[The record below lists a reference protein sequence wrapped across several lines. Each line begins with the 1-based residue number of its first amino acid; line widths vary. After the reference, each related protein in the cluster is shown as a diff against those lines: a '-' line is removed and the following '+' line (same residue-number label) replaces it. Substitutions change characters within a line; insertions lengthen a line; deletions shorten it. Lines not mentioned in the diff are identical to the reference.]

1 MRAHLTLKSS
11 NSKTGAIPVSTT
23 ERDSCGA
30 CPLKKAGCYAD
41 DYHLS
46 MHWDAVSDGRR
57 GTDWQTHCE
66 QVAALPDGQLWR
78 ANQAGDLP
86 RKGARIDREKLMR
99 LVAASA
105 GRRGFTYT
113 HHAPTPVNIET
124 LYLAAMGGFTVNLSA
139 NNLAHADELAATGL
153 PVAVVLP
160 ISQTAN
166 PRTPQGRPVTICPAT
181 QRDDVT
187 CATCALCARGD
198 RPTIIGF
205 PAHGTGARKADAV
218 ARVISIK
225 SI

>member
-11 NSKTGAIPVSTT
+11 NSKTGKIPVSTT
-23 ERDSCGA
+23 ERASCGA

-57 GTDWQTHCE
+57 GTDWSTHCE
-66 QVAALPDGQLWR
+66 QVAALPEGQLWR

-86 RKGARIDREKLMR
+86 RKGTRIDREKLML
-99 LVAASA
+99 LVAASS

-113 HHAPTPVNIET
+113 HHAPTPENIET
-124 LYLAAMGGFTVNLSA
+124 LYMAAMGGFVVNLSA
-139 NNLAHADELAATGL
+139 NNLAHADELASTGL

-160 ISQTAN
+160 MSQTTN
-166 PRTPQGRPVTICPAT
+166 TRTPGGRPVTVCPAT

-198 RPTIIGF
+198 RTTIIGF
-205 PAHGTGARKADAV
+205 PVHGKWARKADAV
-218 ARVISIK
+218 AKVIPIK